1 MARKNLPTIFSTL
14 ILIFQVT
21 ACSSIT
27 TNHYEQTRLIDADH
41 PYIQFV
47 GRFDFSNPQ
56 KVKFDWPGVFIST
69 KFIGESIVVRLNDDS
84 NEYSVVV
91 DNSLPKLLRK
101 DTAENLYSVEGLVDS
116 VPHTITIHKRT
127 ETFVGVG
134 EFEGFILDGKGELLP
149 PDKRPERRI
158 EFIGNSITC
167 GYGVEGDS
175 PDCHFSPVTENANL
189 SYAAIASR
197 ELNADYHLIAYSG
210 RGVVRNYGD
219 SNKISVEPMPALYDR
234 ICFNDTISK
243 WDFTKWIPQV
253 VVINLGTNDFSTQ
266 PFPDKNVFQNA
277 YKNLID
283 RVRNLYPGV
292 AVFCICGPMIE
303 EPCKSYIKEVIILDQ
318 KGKRDRNVFFV
329 EIPRSTLADA
339 DWGCDW
345 HPNVSGMIKIAD
357 ILSSEIKARMNW

>member
-1 MARKNLPTIFSTL
+1 MAEKYFITLFSTVV
-14 ILIFQVT
+14 LIFHFA

-27 TNHYEQTRLIDADH
+27 TNHYGQAGIIDADH
-41 PYIQFV
+41 PYIQYV
-47 GRFDFSNPQ
+47 GRFDFSNPK
-56 KVKFDWPGVFIST
+56 KVKFDWPGVYISA
-69 KFIGESIVVRLNDDS
+69 KFIGENISIRLNDNS
-84 NEYSVVV
+84 NEYAVVI
-91 DNSLPKLLRK
+91 DNSLPKLLQK
-101 DTAENLYSVEGLVDS
+101 DSTKNIFIINGLSDS
-116 VPHTITIHKRT
+116 VLHTITIHKRT

-134 EFEGFILDGKGELLP
+134 EFEGFILDQGCKLLP
-149 PDKRPERRI
+149 PEKRPERRI

-175 PDCHFSPVTENANL
+175 PDCHFRPGTENANL
-189 SYAAIASR
+189 SYAAITSR
-197 ELNADYHLIAYSG
+197 GLNADYHLISYSG

-219 SNKISVEPMPALYDR
+219 SNKTSMDPMPALYDR
-234 ICFNDTISK
+234 ICFYDSISK
-243 WDFTKWIPQV
+243 WDFTKWTPQV

-292 AVFCICGPMIE
+292 AVFCICGPMID
-303 EPCKSYIKEVIILDQ
+303 EPCKSYIKEVIKLDQ
-318 KGKRDRNVFFV
+318 RGKRDKNIFFV
-329 EIPRSTLADA
+329 EIPSAVLTDS

-345 HPNVSGMIKIAD
+345 HPNVSGMIKIAG